1 MPFRPLDW
9 AIIMVIALL
18 VFGPK
23 RLPELASSLGKT
35 YQAFRKSLNEIQSP
49 ITQALMPQPV
59 QPSETAAASAVS
71 VTEPTEEH
79 KEAAASAE
87 TFEQHT

>member
-9 AIIMVIALL
+9 AVIMVIALL

-59 QPSETAAASAVS
+59 QPSETSAVAA
-71 VTEPTEEH
+71 VPAPEPTEDSKASEV
-79 KEAAASAE
+79 SAE
-87 TFEQHT
+87 TLEQHT